1 MIKCPTLR
9 KRANLNSRVIIALFK
24 FTIVMDVTLLII
36 RVNSFSLVLFRK
48 RIEKNRK
55 SIEKN
60 GALNEND
67 QIIKSRVTK
76 I

>member
-48 RIEKNRK
+48 RIEKN
-55 SIEKN
+55 